1 MPDSIDKHLD
11 TLSEIVGLD
20 SIITETETLSAYSV
34 DTVIPKG
41 VVFPNDIEQVSEI
54 VRLAGKE
61 NLSIIPWG
69 GGSKMSMGN
78 PPKRLDIIVNT
89 SKLNRIT
96 DIDAANLTV
105 TLQAGVPFQ
114 NAQILLSSHENRCYL
129 PVDTSGSESADIIC
143 SYRENMGCFLPFDP
157 PYMDRTTIGGI
168 LAGNAGG
175 PRRLLYGLP
184 RDLALGIRFVAPNG
198 KIIGAGGENGKKRIR
213 IRHFE
218 THDWF
223 LRNTRNHL

>member
-105 TLQAGVPFQ
+105 TLQAGCRFKTPRFFCLLMRTDVICRSIHPVP
-114 NAQILLSSHENRCYL
+114 NL
-129 PVDTSGSESADIIC
+129 PI
-143 SYRENMGCFLPFDP
+143 SYAP
-157 PYMDRTTIGGI
+157 IVKI
-168 LAGNAGG
+168 W
-175 PRRLLYGLP
+175 
-184 RDLALGIRFVAPNG
+184 VAFSPLT
-198 KIIGAGGENGKKRIR
+198 
-213 IRHFE
+213 RHIW
-218 THDWF
+218 TVQP
-223 LRNTRNHL
+223 